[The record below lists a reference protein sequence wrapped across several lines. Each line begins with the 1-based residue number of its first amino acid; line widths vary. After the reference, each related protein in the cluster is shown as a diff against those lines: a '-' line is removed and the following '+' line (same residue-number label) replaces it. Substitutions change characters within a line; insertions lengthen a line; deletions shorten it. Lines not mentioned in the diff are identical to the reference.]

1 MPHFEFITLQ
11 NKSILGSAAT
21 YLLIVKIKE
30 TTCNPLSP
38 FQKFI
43 TVIKK
48 MTECRAKSFFN
59 VFISAHIKSSTVHRK
74 SPYRAA

>member
-11 NKSILGSAAT
+11 NKSIPCSVAT

-30 TTCNPLSP
+30 ATCNPLSP
-38 FQKFI
+38 PHKFI

-48 MTECRAKSFFN
+48 MTECRAKRFFN
-59 VFISAHIKSSTVHRK
+59 VFISAHIKSSTGHQK
-74 SPYRAA
+74 SPCRAA